1 MSARD
6 MSTPNGVSNFGAS
19 SSSTKTELGRK
30 RTTKD
35 ADEDSTTTSNLSDW
49 IEQRQKS
56 FWDFEQSFLQPF
68 DRRIP
73 ASTFQPPPPLR
84 PIFSRPFF
92 DSDENSQFLR
102 PRAMLAAREDPNEEM
117 SPKAKVTYDEDKFQ
131 VKNFFFYFSF
141 FELTEIFLFNG
152 VIQKLV

>member
-6 MSTPNGVSNFGAS
+6 MSTPNGVSNVGAS
-19 SSSTKTELGRK
+19 SSSTKTELERRK
-30 RTTKD
+30 
-35 ADEDSTTTSNLSDW
+35 ESTTTSNLSDW

-56 FWDFEQSFLQPF
+56 FWDFEQSVLQPF
-68 DRRIP
+68 ERRIP
-73 ASTFQPPPPLR
+73 ASAFQPPPPLR

-92 DSDENSQFLR
+92 NSDEDSQFLR

-131 VKNFFFYFSF
+131 VKRSTTLCDILISCFFIN
-141 FELTEIFLFNG
+141 LKI
-152 VIQKLV
+152 